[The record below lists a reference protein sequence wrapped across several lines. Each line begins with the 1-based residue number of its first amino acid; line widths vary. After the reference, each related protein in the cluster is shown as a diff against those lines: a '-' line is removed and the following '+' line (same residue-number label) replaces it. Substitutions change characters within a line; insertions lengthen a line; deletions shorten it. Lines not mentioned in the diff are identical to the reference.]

1 MKVAHPAE
9 DRWVLVPGGHR
20 GRHGV
25 PLALC
30 LLACTHTEEFFL
42 FHLVWQIRHLRGVKK
57 LPWAGRESNF
67 GYRVISL
74 RGDGERGT
82 DKTHSQEEAQVR
94 EPRRVQS
101 LNTGV
106 PHMGAEREKVEGRH
120 VHLASPCRTVL
131 CPHEIKG

>member
-1 MKVAHPAE
+1 M
-9 DRWVLVPGGHR
+9 
-20 GRHGV
+20 
-25 PLALC
+25 
-30 LLACTHTEEFFL
+30 
-42 FHLVWQIRHLRGVKK
+42 RGVRK

-94 EPRRVQS
+94 EPRRVQP

-106 PHMGAEREKVEGRH
+106 PHMGTEREKVEGRH

>member
-1 MKVAHPAE
+1 M
-9 DRWVLVPGGHR
+9 PGGRR
-20 GRHGV
+20 GRCGA
-25 PLALC
+25 PPALC
-30 LLACTHTEEFFL
+30 RRIL
-42 FHLVWQIRHLRGVKK
+42 FHLVWQIRHLRGVRK

-74 RGDGERGT
+74 RRNGERGT
-82 DKTHSQEEAQVR
+82 DKTHSQEEGQVR

-120 VHLASPCRTVL
+120 VHLASPAEQSCVPMRL
-131 CPHEIKG
+131 KGEPSRSGEAGGAPCSLEMLPL

>member
-1 MKVAHPAE
+1 MNCESSSPVAE
-9 DRWVLVPGGHR
+9 DRWVLGPGGHR
-20 GRHGV
+20 GSHGV
-25 PLALC
+25 PSALC
-30 LLACTHTEEFFL
+30 LSVRTHT
-42 FHLVWQIRHLRGVKK
+42 
-57 LPWAGRESNF
+57 WAGRESNF

-74 RGDGERGT
+74 RGDGECGT

-94 EPRRVQS
+94 EPRREQS

-106 PHMGAEREKVEGRH
+106 CHMGAEREKAEGRH